1 MDLQVTEVVNF
12 EAEDGEYPLHIM
24 DLDGQ
29 RWVSAHQVGEAL
41 GNTNIRKL
49 ISELEAQGE
58 LIPGKHLSN
67 VTLLNSQ
74 GPGNPRRILLSW
86 RGVIRVAMRSQGARA
101 RLFRD
106 WAEEVLY
113 EVMMKGYFAS
123 PEFIT
128 RVRRE
133 SFDAAIK
140 LVQRLSKAR
149 RDFSFIQKLIRYR
162 QMGLTM
168 KETAKLLDV
177 TRYAVSSYEKLL
189 VNCGYITR
197 QSKSKNLPLAPSE
210 N

>member
-1 MDLQVTEVVNF
+1 MDLQVTDIVNF
-12 EAEDGEYPLHIM
+12 ETEDGGYPLHIM

-41 GNTNIRKL
+41 GTQEIRRL
-49 ISELEAQGE
+49 IHELKKQGE
-58 LIPGKHLSN
+58 LKEGKHLCS
-67 VTLLNSQ
+67 VTELNPQ
-74 GPGNPRRILLSW
+74 GPGNPRRLLLSW

-133 SFDAAIK
+133 SFDAATK
-140 LVQRLSKAR
+140 LVQRLSNAR
-149 RDFSFIQKLIRYR
+149 RDFSFVNKLIRYR

-177 TRYAVSSYEKLL
+177 TRHAVSSYEKLL
-189 VNCGYITR
+189 VNCGYITK
-197 QSKSKNLPLAPSE
+197 QSKPKNLPLAPSE

>member
-12 EAEDGEYPLHIM
+12 EAGDGKYPLHIM

-41 GNTNIRKL
+41 GNANIRDLAHQLKQ
-49 ISELEAQGE
+49 QGE
-58 LIPGKHLSN
+58 LKEGKHIRR
-67 VTLLNSQ
+67 VTLHQ
-74 GPGNPRRILLSW
+74 PGDTQRRVYLILSW

-128 RVRRE
+128 RMRRE

-140 LVQRLSKAR
+140 LVQRLSNAR
-149 RDFSFIQKLIRYR
+149 RDFPFIQKLIRYR

-189 VNCGYITR
+189 VNCGYITK
-197 QSKSKNLPLAPSE
+197 QSKPKNLPLAPSE